1 MASIEYYQSLGFP
14 YAVAY
19 EKNAN
24 DRAQV
29 DLYESAAHK
38 EMYANER
45 AKAEG
50 IWKDDPVTG
59 QSAVSAK
66 EADANA
72 RAALDI
78 DPRTG
83 AKFVSAAAK
92 EDYANEQSRKVF
104 NPVTGANFTSAV
116 DYEIDANRRAREAGW
131 LNAADLEL
139 YGPEG
144 ATRSDAPFVDP
155 RDVVWEGPPER
166 YHIDTANLL
175 KYNPDQPGHPD
186 YDPDWR
192 NKYDAATDTYILNK
206 PTGGGTTTGGGAG
219 SMDLTAFRPWTQT
232 YWNQFMPKG
241 KDGISSN
248 SLLYM
253 QKPQQEYSL
262 SYLPGEFRDPK
273 VWQQWEEGPI
283 GHSGHI
289 PTGAWWNNPKT
300 YPDAAAKRLGSH
312 GAQRFTAEGLPV
324 TGTTPLGGQWGNIA
338 RNPWTASQ
346 MNLTPAQG
354 AKWKGLLTGLDTA
367 PAVDTSIASLLGVT

>member
-1 MASIEYYQSLGFP
+1 MTHTNAHYLAQIQ
-14 YAVAY
+14 A
-19 EKNAN
+19 EKDANA
-24 DRAQV
+24 RAQL

-45 AKAEG
+45 AKAAG
-50 IWKDDPVTG
+50 FAN
-59 QSAVSAK
+59 AVAM
-66 EADANA
+66 ERDANR

-83 AKFVSAAAK
+83 APFINAAAK
-92 EDYANEQSRKVF
+92 EDYANQQSRKVF
-104 NPVTGANFTSAV
+104 NPATGANFTSAV

-144 ATRSDAPFVDP
+144 ATRVDPLKFPFVDP
-155 RDVVWEGPPER
+155 RDEVWEGPPER

-192 NKYDAATDTYILNK
+192 NKYDPATDTYILNK
-206 PTGGGTTTGGGAG
+206 PSGDGTTKGGDG
-219 SMDLTAFRPWTQT
+219 SMDLAAFRPWTQT
-232 YWNQFMPKG
+232 YWSQFMPKG

-262 SYLPGEFRDPK
+262 SYLPGEFRDPN
-273 VWQQWEEGPI
+273 VWAQWADD
-283 GHSGHI
+283 HKGHI

-300 YPDAAAKRLGSH
+300 YPDAVHMKLGSH

-338 RNPWTASQ
+338 YNPWTASQ

>member
-24 DRAQV
+24 DRAEL
-29 DLYESAAHK
+29 DFYESAVHK
-38 EMYANER
+38 EMYAN
-45 AKAEG
+45 
-50 IWKDDPVTG
+50 
-59 QSAVSAK
+59 
-66 EADANA
+66 A
-72 RAALDI
+72 RAAQDI

-83 AKFVSAAAK
+83 APFVNAAAK
-92 EDYANEQSRKVF
+92 EEEANQRAQQVTNPLTGKKFKNAAEQEQAANAASRLVW
-104 NPVTGANFTSAV
+104 NPDKGEYFTSAV

-186 YDPDWR
+186 YDKDWKD
-192 NKYDAATDTYILNK
+192 KYDAATDTYILDK
-206 PTGGGTTTGGGAG
+206 PSGDGTTTGAAG
-219 SMDLTAFRPWTQT
+219 SIDLASFRPWTQQ
-232 YWNQFMPKG
+232 YWNQFMPKTEG
-241 KDGISSN
+241 
-248 SLLYM
+248 LLYM
-253 QKPQQEYSL
+253 QKPQRDYGL
-262 SYLPGEFRDPK
+262 AYLPGEMRDPAGWGK
-273 VWQQWEEGPI
+273 WADD
-283 GHSGHI
+283 HKGHI
-289 PTGAWWNNPKT
+289 PGGGWRFRPEDYTVQTDPKT
-300 YPDAAAKRLGSH
+300 GKLYPAGKQPRAPWHFTSGE
-312 GAQRFTAEGLPV
+312 AQAT
-324 TGTTPLGGQWGNIA
+324 NIYD
-338 RNPWTASQ
+338 NPWSAAQ